1 MGLEEGR
8 LNSTYL
14 YLKDKMG
21 RPEKEEILEG
31 NITTIIFKLGW
42 PIMVSSFLMTLYN
55 LVDTIWLG
63 RLPGDE
69 AVYSVGAMG
78 MSWSFVFL
86 LMGIGN
92 GFGVAGLALISQH
105 TGAKR
110 YDEAAK
116 DAGQVY
122 TISILFSMC
131 VGLIGFFI
139 TPYILNILT
148 GTGEE
153 AAALAF
159 YGTQYLQVIFLGLP
173 FMFMFFSFSF
183 IMRGWGDTITP
194 MMITAITVVINM
206 FLDPILIFG
215 WGPIPMMGIRGAAI
229 ATITSRGIGAL
240 TGFYLLFSGWHGLNM
255 KINYLVP
262 IWKKIKKILTIGLP
276 AAIGNEGSAIGFIV
290 LWYFINRL
298 PNQAIAAGAY
308 SAGNRILN
316 ITFLVMGGLAMAM
329 STMVGQSLGAEDE
342 KRAENVTK
350 RGMTLMFILM
360 GIIALILFVAR
371 RHLIGFIIPGNPDV
385 IEEGALFLM
394 IFALAMPFFGIFR
407 GVTSVLGGSGHTGQ
421 QMMLSLSRLWGL
433 RIPLV
438 YIFAFV
444 LGWYSMGVWLGMA
457 LSNVIGAFIALFILS
472 LGRWK
477 KRVID
482 QEPTERTPKI

>member
-1 MGLEEGR
+1 MDLDEENR
-8 LNSTYL
+8 FNNAYL

-21 RPEKEEILEG
+21 KPEKDEILEG
-31 NITTIIFKLGW
+31 NITKIIFKLGW

-86 LMGIGN
+86 LMGIGT

-105 TGAKR
+105 TGAKH

-122 TISILFSMC
+122 TLSIMFSLC
-131 VGLIGFFI
+131 VGFIGYLV
-139 TPYILNILT
+139 TPHILKILT

-153 AAALAF
+153 AEALAY
-159 YGTQYLQVIFLGLP
+159 YGTQYLQIIFLGLP

-206 FLDPILIFG
+206 VLDPILIFG
-215 WGPIPMMGIRGAAI
+215 WGPVPMMGIRGAAI
-229 ATITSRGIGAL
+229 ATITSRGIGAV

-255 KINYLVP
+255 RLRYLIP
-262 IWKKIKKILTIGLP
+262 IWKKLKKILTIGLP
-276 AAIGNEGSAIGFIV
+276 AAIGNEGSAIGFIL

-298 PNQAIAAGAY
+298 PNQATAAGAY

-342 KRAENVTK
+342 KRAEEVTK
-350 RGMTLMFILM
+350 KGLTLMFLLM
-360 GIIALILFVAR
+360 GAIAVILFIAR
-371 RHLIGFIIPGNPDV
+371 RHLIGFIIPGQPDV
-385 IEEGALFLM
+385 IEEGAMFLM

-421 QMMLSLSRLWGL
+421 QMVLSLSRLWGL

-444 LGWYSMGVWLGMA
+444 IGWYSTGVWFGMA
-457 LSNVIGAFIALFILS
+457 LSNVIGALAALYILS
-472 LGRWK
+472 MGRWK
-477 KRVID
+477 KRVIEKD
-482 QEPTERTPKI
+482 ALETPKT